1 MLGLVSGCEGR
12 GREREGENLSTMCPK
27 VRFSFSCS
35 GAGGGG
41 KVSKSTFL
49 FGKEGKTKSQLPAT
63 SETSKQSE
71 KIRIKFSVT
80 IYVVTFCTFY
90 CSVTYL
96 AGGID

>member
-49 FGKEGKTKSQLPAT
+49 FGKEGKTKSQLPAR
-63 SETSKQSE
+63 KHSE

-80 IYVVTFCTFY
+80 IYVATFCTFY
-90 CSVTYL
+90 CSVTYM
-96 AGGID
+96 AGDID